1 MGSAWVN
8 PLIDD
13 IWDGLWHR
21 GLQHSCVAPCCAP
34 FPSAENLGEAETFTL
49 QVDFIGA
56 DPSHRPQPSPSNWTR
71 EAGVARKFG
80 SAPARDGWFTW
91 LRLGLTTAMDLF
103 GMGNMV
109 KNLINHGKTEVSQF

>member
-56 DPSHRPQPSPSNWTR
+56 DPSHRPSLHLQIGPEKPALPESLAVPRR
-71 EAGVARKFG
+71 EMDGSHGFG
-80 SAPARDGWFTW
+80 SDLPPPWICLGWGTW
-91 LRLGLTTAMDLF
+91 
-103 GMGNMV
+103 
-109 KNLINHGKTEVSQF
+109 